1 MSEIKIN
8 LPDGSS
14 MEVPQSFT
22 VADLANKI
30 SEGLGRVAVAA
41 KINENIVDL
50 NTILKNDDNVK
61 ILTSKDAETLDILRH
76 SRLLL
81 DLQLKTVFIMIL
93 IFLTLLL
100 A

>member
-14 MEVPQSFT
+14 MEVPQNFT
-22 VADLANKI
+22 VADLADKI

-50 NTILKNDDNVK
+50 NTVLKNDDNVK
-61 ILTSKDAETLDILRH
+61 ILNFELSFFT
-76 SRLLL
+76 
-81 DLQLKTVFIMIL
+81 L
-93 IFLTLLL
+93 IFTF
-100 A
+100 

>member
-50 NTILKNDDNVK
+50 KKICETENVENWSRIILP
-61 ILTSKDAETLDILRH
+61 ELD
-76 SRLLL
+76 
-81 DLQLKTVFIMIL
+81 QKF
-93 IFLTLLL
+93 F
-100 A
+100 